1 MAPVMLC
8 VMTTIAT
15 ELALLLNESD
25 TTAVLAALGRRRVPL
40 DEFAARCWPARAY
53 GDWLDA
59 LGLDVL
65 AQRARTVLPHETQL
79 GRQFA
84 ALVAQHTIRP
94 ITVDYPGLTPR
105 SV

>member
-1 MAPVMLC
+1 MLC
-8 VMTTIAT
+8 AMTMIAT
-15 ELALLLNESD
+15 ELAVLLDESD
-25 TTAVLAALGRRRVPL
+25 TAAVLAALGRRCVPL

-53 GDWLDA
+53 GDWLSA

-84 ALVAQHTIRP
+84 ALVAQQTIRP
-94 ITVDYPGLTPR
+94 ITVDYPGLVSR
-105 SV
+105 VSRAV